1 MVFCLA
7 FLGLHWW
14 ELQSKR
20 DKIYCTLRR
29 NNKTKIHKWAKI
41 EDEHVIMVG
50 LQFNIVERFIVLDW
64 FRGGFTGWL
73 FPMRVPTLDYDES
86 NEDPFNPDDMADT
99 HVISPRVRKQI
110 NNRDRMGAF
119 AAGIAAQ
126 SGKKKGGIVD
136 FLPWIAILGVAL
148 VAFMWYNDH
157 NANQALF
164 NQVQQIQ
171 ATLKSLVK

>member
-1 MVFCLA
+1 
-7 FLGLHWW
+7 
-14 ELQSKR
+14 
-20 DKIYCTLRR
+20 
-29 NNKTKIHKWAKI
+29 
-41 EDEHVIMVG
+41 
-50 LQFNIVERFIVLDW
+50 
-64 FRGGFTGWL
+64 
-73 FPMRVPTLDYDES
+73 MRVPTLDYDES
-86 NEDPFNPDDMADT
+86 NEDPFNPDEMTDT

-126 SGKKKGGIVD
+126 SGKKKGGITD

-148 VAFMWYNDH
+148 IAFMWYQDH
-157 NANQALF
+157 NSNVALF